1 MRRPLKNAVLAFLSS
16 LVLWPA
22 AAQTAA
28 PAATEQPYTFQT
40 DTVIRIAPD
49 HRADT
54 EYVFR
59 GKVLNPSGVQ
69 TLGTYRETYNAHFTT
84 LEVVDGATI
93 KPDGR
98 RVPIDRSKL
107 IEQAAGASPDALHF
121 FVDLKTTTI
130 IFPEVE
136 VGDQVE
142 AKLRLRAIKPYLPGG
157 FSSSY
162 VFSRTVRRSEATYEI
177 RVPKALPFQAHA
189 DGVEKQA
196 PRFEG
201 DEAIHRFEYR
211 ARPYQPAQADSI
223 HPVNF
228 EPHFSISTFP
238 DWNAV
243 GRAFWERGA
252 SMAEPSAEIAA
263 KAREIT
269 QGLTDNRAKAEA
281 VFNWVSSKV
290 RYVNIV
296 LGAGGWVPREAGSVL
311 SNLFGDCKDHVTLT
325 RAMLTSLGI
334 RSEYALVNA
343 ASIYRPAP
351 IPLSQFDHII
361 LYLPEFGLYI
371 DPTVTAGQFGE
382 TDIRLQGKPV
392 LHITAAGSRYERI
405 PVLPAARNS
414 WVLNSKVTIAAD
426 GSASGNSQLLARDV
440 GSVFARSLV
449 NQVSN
454 AGLEASATRRLNQ
467 QNWRGKARYL
477 VDPPAADRKPEV
489 RIGAEFQIAGNL
501 VDAGETGA
509 RLPVLL
515 LPTARPTARL
525 GQLIRTEATMP
536 FSCAPV
542 RWEEQVTIQLPE
554 GRKLTRVPENVKA
567 ASGGVSYTAQY
578 SLSGQVLSLN
588 RVFVWEHSEP
598 VCSMASIAPYR
609 SVLLAARR
617 DVNRARLMVAGDAAK
632 PKSTDSA
639 GDDDT
644 E

>member
-1 MRRPLKNAVLAFLSS
+1 MWHAIKIAGVACLSL
-16 LVLWPA
+16 LVLSQA
-22 AAQTAA
+22 VAQTAPPSA
-28 PAATEQPYTFQT
+28 SEQPYTFQT
-40 DTVIRIAPD
+40 ATVIRVSSD
-49 HRADT
+49 HRADL

-59 GKVLNPSGVQ
+59 GNVLTAAGIQ

-93 KPDGR
+93 KADGR

-107 IEQAAGASPDALHF
+107 IEQAAAASPDALHF

-142 AKLRLRAIKPYLPGG
+142 ARLRLRSIKPYLPGG
-157 FSSSY
+157 YSNAY
-162 VFSRTVRRSEATYEI
+162 VFSRTTRRSEATYEV
-177 RVPKALPFQAHA
+177 RVPKTLPFQAHA
-189 DGVEKQA
+189 DGVERHA

-201 DEAIHRFEYR
+201 EEVIHRFEYR
-211 ARPYQPAQADSI
+211 GQPYQPNQADSI
-223 HPVNF
+223 HPLDF
-228 EPHFSISTFP
+228 EPYFAFSTFA

-243 GRAFWERGA
+243 GQAFWERGA
-252 SMAEPSAEIAA
+252 TKAEPSAEIAA

-269 QGLTDNRAKAEA
+269 QGLNDNRAKAEA

-334 RSEYALVNA
+334 GSEYALVNA

-351 IPLSQFDHII
+351 VPLTLFDHII

-371 DPTVTAGQFGE
+371 DPTVTNGQFGE
-382 TDIRLQGKPV
+382 TDLRLQGKPV
-392 LHITAAGSRYERI
+392 LHISATGSRYERI
-405 PVLPAARNS
+405 PVLPAARNN
-414 WVLNSKVTIAAD
+414 WVFNANVAIAAD
-426 GSASGNSQLLARDV
+426 GSASGESELKARSV
-440 GSVFARSLV
+440 GAVFARSLV
-449 NQVSN
+449 TQLSN

-477 VDPPAADRKPEV
+477 VDPPSGDRKPEV
-489 RIGAEFQIAGNL
+489 RIRAEFQILGSLAN
-501 VDAGETGA
+501 AGETGA

-515 LPTARPTARL
+515 LPTARPSARL
-525 GQLIRTEATMP
+525 GQLIRMEANMP
-536 FSCAPV
+536 FSCIPV
-542 RWEEQVTIQLPE
+542 RWEEQVAIRLPE
-554 GRKLTRVPENVKA
+554 GRKLSRLPENVQV

-578 SLSGQVLSLN
+578 SFSDKILHVSRL
-588 RVFVWEHSEP
+588 FVWEQGEP
-598 VCSMASIAPYR
+598 VCTLASIAPYR
-609 SVLLAARR
+609 AVLMAARR
-617 DVNRARLMVAGDAAK
+617 DLNRARLMVASDATMPK
-632 PKSTDSA
+632 PAESN
-639 GDDDT
+639 GDDDN